1 MCISENNFNVRRE
14 DIIPP
19 KRESLGKRNA
29 LYLMRTEKCVYY
41 AALYHGGVG
50 GGSFL
55 GLFGVAHVFLEHQL
69 VWRLSFMGLS
79 EPTID
84 NT

>member
-50 GGSFL
+50 G
-55 GLFGVAHVFLEHQL
+55 VFFRI
-69 VWRLSFMGLS
+69 VWRRSCVLRASAGLEAQLHGS
-79 EPTID
+79 E
-84 NT
+84 